1 MYASPSR
8 LLLALLKAN
17 SALHASIEGT
27 HDSLK
32 ARFDDRAQR
41 RADAAEFAA
50 LRLRMRT
57 RYREWLKE
65 RNHRVCILGFA
76 HARAHALQAEIGTM
90 LEQRYGID
98 VKHRFIAAGDDGSTH
113 PNGERSDS
121 QEYAERIKR
130 LHRIILDIRL
140 GRIARRGI

>member
-17 SALHASIEGT
+17 STLHASLEGT

-50 LRLRMRT
+50 LRKRLRQRH
-57 RYREWLKE
+57 REWLKE
-65 RNHRVCILGFA
+65 QDHGVRILGFA
-76 HARAHALQAEIGTM
+76 QAREHALQAEIGAM
-90 LEQRYGID
+90 LEQRYGIE
-98 VKHRFIAAGDDGSTH
+98 VKRRFITAGDDGATH
-113 PNGERSDS
+113 LH
-121 QEYAERIKR
+121 AERIKWLR
-130 LHRIILDIRL
+130 AIIIDIRR
-140 GRIARRGI
+140 GRIKRRRI